1 MRPFFDLCLTFLVQ
15 KPLLRA
21 YISMLL
27 DCSYFPFF
35 ICPWSRKLRG
45 LDPKSV
51 QKVGFFTLKPRQKN
65 LGGFGDFEGRRKTA
79 FRGEIGRIF
88 AVTRLVYALQGSW
101 MACNGRRW
109 LAMDVV

>member
-27 DCSYFPFF
+27 DCSYFPFLF
-35 ICPWSRKLRG
+35 ALGLENYGG

-51 QKVGFFTLKPRQKN
+51 QKVGFFTLKPRQKD
-65 LGGFGDFEGRRKTA
+65 LWRFGDFDGRRKTA

-88 AVTRLVYALQGSW
+88 AVARLVYALQGS
-101 MACNGRRW
+101 
-109 LAMDVV
+109 